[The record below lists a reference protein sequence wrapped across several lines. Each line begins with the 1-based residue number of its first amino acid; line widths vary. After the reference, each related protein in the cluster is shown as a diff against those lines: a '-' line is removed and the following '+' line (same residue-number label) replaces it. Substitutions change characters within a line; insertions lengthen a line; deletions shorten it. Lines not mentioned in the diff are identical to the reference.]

1 MPKIRQL
8 SKETIDRIA
17 AGECIE
23 RPAAVVKELV
33 ENAIDAGAGAV
44 TVEIREGGSAMLR
57 VTDDGCGI
65 APEDV
70 RCAFLPHAT
79 SKLTEASDL
88 SHILTLGFRGEAL
101 SSIAAVS
108 KTEMIT
114 KRPEDAAATRYVVW
128 GGEERAFEEIGAP
141 DGTTVIVRDLFYN
154 TPARM
159 KFLRTSMTE
168 AAHIGS
174 LMEMMAL
181 SHPEIAFQLLSGG
194 QAKLMTNGSGSLRD
208 VIYAVYGRSVTAELL
223 PVEGGEGA
231 VRISGFIAKPSV
243 MRSNRQFENY
253 FINGRFVKNA
263 VVSRAIEEGY
273 SGRLMQRSY
282 PFTCLLI
289 TIDPEEIDVN
299 VHPAKME
306 VRFSDE
312 QAVYRAVRSVI
323 RKTLDESVMI
333 VPAEMDATPRRVT
346 TADERKEA
354 YRDAAEPFEKQY
366 RGGMIREEGNYG
378 IKPAAP
384 PEKAP
389 AMMQKA
395 VEIPREAA
403 RGDAPEKA
411 AAARETV
418 KSPEQ
423 LTFLAPEEKDN
434 RRLIGQAFGTYWLYE
449 YRGELL
455 VIDQHAAHEK
465 VLYERFMKEYAA
477 SEVISQPLRPAAV
490 FSASSREEEILRTCA
505 DAFAAFGF
513 TIEPFGE
520 RTFKIEAV
528 PYNFGNIPAER
539 LLREILDSAEFDLTK
554 KELPS
559 YVHAIATE
567 ACKAAVKGGDKLDPS
582 EAEALVGELMSLED
596 PWHCPHGRPTVIR
609 FTKQEFEKKF
619 KRIV

>member
-1 MPKIRQL
+1 MPEIRQL

-33 ENAIDAGAGAV
+33 ENAIDAGAHAV

-65 APEDV
+65 APDEV

-79 SKLTEASDL
+79 SKLTQAEDL

-114 KRPEDAAATRYVVW
+114 KRAEDAAATRYTVW
-128 GGEERAFEEIGAP
+128 GGAEQSLEEVGAP

-154 TPARM
+154 TPARL

-181 SHPEIAFQLLSGG
+181 SHPEIAFQFLSGG

-208 VIYAVYGRSVTAELL
+208 VIYAVYGRSVTSELL
-223 PVEGGEGA
+223 PAEGEEGA

-253 FINGRFVKNA
+253 FINGRYVKNA
-263 VVSRAIEEGY
+263 VISRAVEEGY

-282 PFTCLLI
+282 PFTCLVI
-289 TIDPEEIDVN
+289 SIDPEEIDVN

-312 QAVYRAVRSVI
+312 QAVYRAVRAAV
-323 RKTLDESVMI
+323 RRTLDQSVMI
-333 VPAEMDATPRRVT
+333 VPAEMDERPRRVT
-346 TADERKEA
+346 TAQERKEA
-354 YRDAAEPFEKQY
+354 YREAAEPFEKQY
-366 RGGMIREEGNYG
+366 KSSLVKEEGSYGITPSGTPSLPARAEIRE
-378 IKPAAP
+378 A
-384 PEKAP
+384 
-389 AMMQKA
+389 
-395 VEIPREAA
+395 
-403 RGDAPEKA
+403 
-411 AAARETV
+411 
-418 KSPEQ
+418 EQ
-423 LTFLAPEEKDN
+423 LTFLSPEEKD
-434 RRLIGQAFGTYWLYE
+434 RRRIIGQAFGTYWLCE

-465 VLYERFMKEYAA
+465 VLYERFMKQYAA
-477 SEVISQPLRPAAV
+477 SEIISQPLRPAV
-490 FSASSREEEILRTCA
+490 IFTASSREEEVLAACGE
-505 DAFAAFGF
+505 AFTAFGF
-513 TIEPFGE
+513 MIEPFGE
-520 RTFKIEAV
+520 RTYKISAV

-539 LLREILDSAEFDLTK
+539 LLREILDRAEFDLSK
-554 KELPS
+554 KELPA

-567 ACKAAVKGGDKLDPS
+567 ACKAAVKGGDVLDPS
-582 EAEALVGELMSLED
+582 EAETLIGELMTLDD

>member
-1 MPKIRQL
+1 MPEIRQL

-33 ENAIDAGAGAV
+33 ENAIDAGARAV

-65 APEDV
+65 APDEV
-70 RCAFLPHAT
+70 RRAFLPHAT
-79 SKLTEASDL
+79 SKLTQAEDL

-114 KRPEDAAATRYVVW
+114 KRAEDAAATRYTVW
-128 GGEERAFEEIGAP
+128 GGTEQSLEEVGAP

-154 TPARM
+154 TPARL

-174 LMEMMAL
+174 LMEMLAL
-181 SHPEIAFQLLSGG
+181 SHPEIAFQFLSGG

-208 VIYAVYGRSVTAELL
+208 VIYAVYGRSVTSELL
-223 PVEGGEGA
+223 PAEGEEGA

-253 FINGRFVKNA
+253 FINGRYVKNA
-263 VVSRAIEEGY
+263 VISRAVEEGY

-282 PFTCLLI
+282 PFTCLVI

-312 QAVYRAVRSVI
+312 QAVYRAVRAAV
-323 RKTLDESVMI
+323 RRTLDQSVMI
-333 VPAEMDATPRRVT
+333 VPAEMDERPRRVT
-346 TADERKEA
+346 TAQERKEA
-354 YRDAAEPFEKQY
+354 YREAAEPFEKQY
-366 RGGMIREEGNYG
+366 KSSLVKEEGSYG
-378 IKPAAP
+378 ITPSAPAEDKGGQDLPGQKDTPAGNTPPAAP
-384 PEKAP
+384 SLTART
-389 AMMQKA
+389 
-395 VEIPREAA
+395 EIREA
-403 RGDAPEKA
+403 
-411 AAARETV
+411 
-418 KSPEQ
+418 EQ
-423 LTFLAPEEKDN
+423 LTFLSPEEKD
-434 RRLIGQAFGTYWLYE
+434 RRRIIGQAFGTYWLCE

-465 VLYERFMKEYAA
+465 VLYERFMKQYAA
-477 SEVISQPLRPAAV
+477 SEIISQPLRPAV
-490 FSASSREEEILRTCA
+490 IFTASSREEEVLAACGE
-505 DAFAAFGF
+505 AFTAFGF
-513 TIEPFGE
+513 MIEPFGE
-520 RTFKIEAV
+520 RTYKISAV

-539 LLREILDSAEFDLTK
+539 LLREILDRAEFDLSK
-554 KELPS
+554 KELPA

-567 ACKAAVKGGDKLDPS
+567 ACKAAVKGGDVLDPS
-582 EAEALVGELMSLED
+582 EAETLIGELMTLDD